1 MTAYLL
7 RRLGTSI
14 IVLIGISIFIFLLL
28 HAIYPSPAR
37 DVLGLRA
44 NNAQIAAWN
53 KDNGFDRPVIAQYL
67 SYMNALLHG
76 NLGYSY
82 ANNQTV
88 ASLFQERLAR
98 SIYLSGMALLIA
110 ILIALPLGIFQ
121 AVKRNS
127 LGDNIAT
134 SAAFILYSMP
144 VFALGLILI
153 QVFAISF
160 PLFSFEASQS
170 TSIWTVIGDWR
181 AMLLPILTLA
191 LISVALFSRY
201 MRSSSIDV
209 LAQDYIKVA
218 RAKGL
223 PERLVLTR
231 HMVRNASL
239 PMVTLIGLSL
249 PALLAGNLIVE
260 YLFNYQGLGLL
271 FYSCLGKADYPV
283 LLAYTLIGAVQ
294 SGWRLA
300 VREFSSNRLAVV
312 GVGILVFF
320 IVFCF
325 IGPIFYHG
333 NVENTDLINAHNPP
347 GAGAPLGTDVNGLD
361 ILGQLM
367 KGGQAAL
374 EIGFFA
380 AFVAITI
387 GALVGAVAGLA
398 GGVVD
403 TTLMRITD
411 VFLSVPFLFVVLILA
426 IRYGASVLSLSL
438 VIGGFSW
445 QVPARL
451 VRGEVLTIRE
461 RDFVLAARAAGSG
474 PWRLIGRHLLP
485 NALGVMIVNVTFQVA
500 DAILAVAYVGFLGFG
515 LHYPNIDWGDM
526 LSDGTGYLTDGY
538 WWLIWPVLTC
548 IVLTVMALNFIGD
561 ALRDS
566 LDVRLRRR

>member
-37 DVLGLRA
+37 AVLGLRA
-44 NNAQIAAWN
+44 NDAQIAAWN
-53 KDNGFDRPVIAQYL
+53 KANGFSRPVIEQYL
-67 SYMNALLHG
+67 SYMNGLLHG

-88 ASLFQERLAR
+88 ASLFAERLAR

-127 LGDNIAT
+127 LGDNVAT

-170 TSIWTVIGDWR
+170 TSIWTVIGDWD
-181 AMLLPILTLA
+181 AMLLPILTLS
-191 LISVALFSRY
+191 LITVAQFSRY

-223 PERLVLTR
+223 PERLVILR

-249 PALLAGNLIVE
+249 PALLAGNLVTE

-271 FYSCLGKADYPV
+271 FYDSLGKEDYPV
-283 LLAYTLIGAVQ
+283 LLAYTLIGAV
-294 SGWRLA
+294 
-300 VREFSSNRLAVV
+300 
-312 GVGILVFF
+312 
-320 IVFCF
+320 
-325 IGPIFYHG
+325 
-333 NVENTDLINAHNPP
+333 
-347 GAGAPLGTDVNGLD
+347 
-361 ILGQLM
+361 
-367 KGGQAAL
+367 
-374 EIGFFA
+374 
-380 AFVAITI
+380 
-387 GALVGAVAGLA
+387 
-398 GGVVD
+398 
-403 TTLMRITD
+403 
-411 VFLSVPFLFVVLILA
+411 FVVLGNL
-426 IRYGASVLSLSL
+426 
-438 VIGGFSW
+438 
-445 QVPARL
+445 
-451 VRGEVLTIRE
+451 
-461 RDFVLAARAAGSG
+461 
-474 PWRLIGRHLLP
+474 
-485 NALGVMIVNVTFQVA
+485 VA
-500 DAILAVAYVGFLGFG
+500 DIA
-515 LHYPNIDWGDM
+515 
-526 LSDGTGYLTDGY
+526 
-538 WWLIWPVLTC
+538 
-548 IVLTVMALNFIGD
+548 LTVADPRI
-561 ALRDS
+561 
-566 LDVRLRRR
+566 RLA

>member
-271 FYSCLGKADYPV
+271 FYSSLGKADYPV
-283 LLAYTLIGAVQ
+283 LLAYTLIGAV
-294 SGWRLA
+294 
-300 VREFSSNRLAVV
+300 
-312 GVGILVFF
+312 
-320 IVFCF
+320 
-325 IGPIFYHG
+325 
-333 NVENTDLINAHNPP
+333 
-347 GAGAPLGTDVNGLD
+347 
-361 ILGQLM
+361 
-367 KGGQAAL
+367 
-374 EIGFFA
+374 
-380 AFVAITI
+380 
-387 GALVGAVAGLA
+387 
-398 GGVVD
+398 
-403 TTLMRITD
+403 
-411 VFLSVPFLFVVLILA
+411 FVVLGNL
-426 IRYGASVLSLSL
+426 
-438 VIGGFSW
+438 
-445 QVPARL
+445 
-451 VRGEVLTIRE
+451 
-461 RDFVLAARAAGSG
+461 
-474 PWRLIGRHLLP
+474 
-485 NALGVMIVNVTFQVA
+485 VA
-500 DAILAVAYVGFLGFG
+500 DIA
-515 LHYPNIDWGDM
+515 
-526 LSDGTGYLTDGY
+526 
-538 WWLIWPVLTC
+538 
-548 IVLTVMALNFIGD
+548 LTVADPRI
-561 ALRDS
+561 
-566 LDVRLRRR
+566 RLA